1 MRKIIICILGSTL
14 GLSVVMVNIILLAST
29 WSAMAATTSNLL
41 TNDFTDGSWTG
52 SNQSTRHGDNII
64 AGVNG
69 QYVESEVQLNDHLL
83 TPEIQG
89 GFTSTLTADV
99 WVWNSLE
106 QTTKIIQNIES
117 SSGETVTQTI
127 TIDDVCA
134 AGWNRCGYETSPENI
149 VIVPPNTET
158 NYSLTSRFEFSVPSQ
173 SSGHYGS
180 DLRNPNLVVDYTA
193 FSLSFDNDITD
204 IAENIEETITFDA
217 FEFEQDFDFIFLEPV
232 DTEMI
237 IEIAPEILLEDNFF
251 LSDDYMGFGF
261 DEDIDFDEPMDMSLE
276 EMPIEMPMGMMYDDA
291 PMMDLYSDD
300 NMMSMYSDEP
310 MPEDILLMPLSMVY
324 EDEEVIVAD
333 EPEQEII
340 IIEEEYIEEFEETEM
355 VATPTD
361 EELQEFPDNEPM
373 LEEEFVEEQEIEETI
388 VEEEIM
394 LVEEDVVAIEET
406 PSVEVV
412 QQEKPSVNVEVKFS
426 DIVLADLNKINVII
440 NSQQMIEDQP
450 FYAPQ
455 NIYTVQP
462 IFVDNRQLYQNV
474 SMTVDPLIVHEKK
487 LYTNRLQQAELKFKL
502 ERLHGIN

>member
-1 MRKIIICILGSTL
+1 MREIIICILGSIL
-14 GLSVVMVNIILLAST
+14 GLSVMVNIILLAST

-83 TPEIQG
+83 IPEIQG

-134 AGWNRCGYETSPENI
+134 NGWNGCGYETSPENI

-158 NYSLTSRFEFSVPSQ
+158 NYSLTSRFEFTVPSQ
-173 SSGHYGS
+173 PQYHYGS

-193 FSLSFDNDITD
+193 FSLSFDNDIAD
-204 IAENIEETITFDA
+204 IVENIEETITFDT

-232 DTEMI
+232 ETEMF
-237 IEIAPEILLEDNFF
+237 IEIAPEILFEDNFF
-251 LSDDYMGFGF
+251 LSEEFTEFGF
-261 DEDIDFDEPMDMSLE
+261 DESIDFDEPMDMSLE
-276 EMPIEMPMGMMYDDA
+276 EMPMEMPLGMMYDDA

-300 NMMSMYSDEP
+300 NMMTMYTDEP
-310 MPEDILLMPLSMVY
+310 MPEDILLMPLPMVY

-333 EPEQEII
+333 EPEQEIM
-340 IIEEEYIEEFEETEM
+340 IIEEEYIEEFEETEI
-355 VATPTD
+355 VETTPTD
-361 EELQEFPDNEPM
+361 EQLQEFPNNDTVI
-373 LEEEFVEEQEIEETI
+373 EEEFVEEEIEETTI
-388 VEEEIM
+388 EEDVMLAEEEIIT
-394 LVEEDVVAIEET
+394 IEET

-412 QQEKPSVNVEVKFS
+412 QQDKPKINVEIKFS
-426 DIVLADLNKINVII
+426 DIVLADLDKINTII
-440 NSQQMIEDQP
+440 NSQQMIEDKP
-450 FYAPQ
+450 FYKPQ
-455 NIYTVQP
+455 NIYAYQP
-462 IFVDNRQLYQNV
+462 IFVDNRQIYKNV
-474 SMTVDPLIVHEKK
+474 SMTIDPIVVHEKQ
-487 LYTNRLQQAELKFKL
+487 LRLNNIKQTELKLKL
-502 ERLHGIN
+502 ERLYAIN

>member
-1 MRKIIICILGSTL
+1 
-14 GLSVVMVNIILLAST
+14 LAST
-29 WSAMAATTSNLL
+29 WSAMGASTSNLL

-52 SNQSTRHGDNII
+52 TNQSTRHGDNII

-204 IAENIEETITFDA
+204 IAENIEETITFDT
-217 FEFEQDFDFIFLEPV
+217 FDFEQDFDFIFLEPV

-237 IEIAPEILLEDNFF
+237 IEIAPEILFDDDFF
-251 LSDDYMGFGF
+251 LSEEFTEFGF
-261 DEDIDFDEPMDMSLE
+261 DETITFDEPMDMSLE

-310 MPEDILLMPLSMVY
+310 MPEDILLMPLPMVY
-324 EDEEVIVAD
+324 EDEEIAAA
-333 EPEQEII
+333 EPEQEMVIVEQEYT
-340 IIEEEYIEEFEETEM
+340 EEVETEM
-355 VATPTD
+355 VEVEETPTD
-361 EELQEFPDNEPM
+361 EQLQQFPNNDPM
-373 LEEEFVEEQEIEETI
+373 QEEEFVEEQEIEETTLDDE
-388 VEEEIM
+388 VM
-394 LVEEDVVAIEET
+394 LVEETISIEET
-406 PSVEVV
+406 PTVEVV
-412 QQEKPSVNVEVKFS
+412 QQEKPSVNVVVKFS
-426 DIVLADLNKINVII
+426 DIVMADFNKIKTIIQNQQVII
-440 NSQQMIEDQP
+440 DQP
-450 FYAPQ
+450 FYAPK
-455 NIYTVQP
+455 NIYTNQP
-462 IFVDNRQLYQNV
+462 VLVDNRQLYQNV
-474 SMTVDPLIVHEKK
+474 SMAIDPLVAHEKK
-487 LYTNRLQQAELKFKL
+487 LYTNRLQQEELKFKL

>member
-1 MRKIIICILGSTL
+1 MREILICILGSIL
-14 GLSVVMVNIILLAST
+14 GLSVMVNIILLAST
-29 WSAMAATTSNLL
+29 WSAMGASTSNLL

-52 SNQSTRHGDNII
+52 TNQSTRHGDNII

-134 AGWNRCGYETSPENI
+134 AGWNGCGYETSPENI

-232 DTEMI
+232 EPEMF

-251 LSDDYMGFGF
+251 LSDDYMEFGF
-261 DEDIDFDEPMDMSLE
+261 DETITFDEPMDMTLE
-276 EMPIEMPMGMMYDDA
+276 EMPMEMPMGMMYDDA

-300 NMMSMYSDEP
+300 NMMTMYTDEP
-310 MPEDILLMPLSMVY
+310 MPEDILLMPLPMVY
-324 EDEEVIVAD
+324 DDEEVIVAD
-333 EPEQEII
+333 EPEQEMI

-355 VATPTD
+355 VETTPTD
-361 EELQEFPDNEPM
+361 EQLQEFPDNEPM
-373 LEEEFVEEQEIEETI
+373 LEEEFVEEQEIEEAV

-394 LVEEDVVAIEET
+394 LVEEEVVVIEET

-412 QQEKPSVNVEVKFS
+412 QQDRPSVNVKVKFS

-440 NSQQMIEDQP
+440 SSQQMIEDKP

-462 IFVDNRQLYQNV
+462 VLVDNRQIYQNV
-474 SMTVDPLIVHEKK
+474 AMTVDPLVVHQKK
-487 LYTNRLQQAELKFKL
+487 LVSNRLKQAELKFKL